1 MVATKAT
8 WVEVSGICGILA
20 PIVAFACILSA
31 IAFYPQFS
39 WTNDALSDLGIVSG
53 ATAILFNSGLMIS
66 GFLII
71 LFGIGLP
78 VLLGNKL
85 LGKISFSFF
94 IIGAVALFAIGVF
107 PESAKPIHYYAS
119 VAFFVLLS
127 ISMLLISATFL
138 LAGRRKIGSFTLLVA
153 VVAAAVWIAQFSF
166 RFVPGL
172 AIPETVS
179 ALSGSVWS
187 VVVGF
192 NMLRKTS
199 ASGKQRKQTPVL

>member
-8 WVEVSGICGILA
+8 WIEVSGMCGILA
-20 PIVAFACILSA
+20 PIVAFVCILSA

-66 GFLII
+66 GFLIS

-78 VLLGNKL
+78 VVLGNKL
-85 LGKISFSFF
+85 LGKISRSFF
-94 IIGAVALFAIGVF
+94 ILGAVALLAIGVF
-107 PESAKPIHYYAS
+107 PESAEPIHYYAS

-138 LAGRRKIGSFTLLVA
+138 LAARRKIGSFTFLAA
-153 VVAAAVWIAQFSF
+153 VVAAAVWIAQFSV
-166 RFVPGL
+166 RFVPGP
-172 AIPETVS
+172 AIPETIS
-179 ALSGSVWS
+179 ALSGSAWS

-192 NMLRKTS
+192 NMLKE
-199 ASGKQRKQTPVL
+199 ASPSEKQHKQTSVL